1 MKKALI
7 IIAIILGNLVLIF
20 IALLIQYRFSEKII
34 RTTYAP
40 REIETF
46 VFILITLAGLIFF
59 FLSKKFRPIGIG
71 ATALTI
77 SGLIFLIFYLNK
89 SLATKGEYED
99 FKLRSANWTDKGFFL
114 NIAFNNWYNSTKVTQ
129 EKCLTVDS
137 VQVRIDDGLFGFQ
150 TMTNDIRIVESSNC
164 DHIDLDSTN
173 LTQSHLAIG
182 HNLAKKRCFTAA
194 IYHYSTYISID
205 SLNPDVYYQRG
216 LMYVAKEEYE
226 KALFDFYYAA
236 QIKYNTLDSKKIE
249 TIDKIELLSYTN
261 ELLDKIKA
269 KDFEGIS
276 DFAENI
282 NTINDFDTYQKYI
295 VFCIEK
301 INEEN

>member
-7 IIAIILGNLVLIF
+7 LISIILGNLILIF

-46 VFILITLAGLIFF
+46 VFILITLIGLVLF

-77 SGLIFLIFYLNK
+77 SSIIFLIFYLNK
-89 SLATKGEYED
+89 SLASKGEYES

-114 NIAFNNWYNSTKVTQ
+114 NIDFNMWYNSTKVTQ

-137 VQVRIDDGLFGFQ
+137 VQVRVDNGLFGFQ
-150 TMTNDIRIVESSNC
+150 TMTDDIRIVESSNC
-164 DHIDLDSTN
+164 DHTDLDTIN
-173 LTQSHLAIG
+173 LAKSHLTIG

-194 IYHYSTYISID
+194 IYHYSTSISID
-205 SLNPDVYYQRG
+205 SLNPDIYYHRG
-216 LMYVAKEEYE
+216 IMYVAKEEYE

-236 QIKYNTLDSKKIE
+236 QIKYNSLDSEKIE

-261 ELLDKIKA
+261 ELLKKIKT
-269 KDFEGIS
+269 KDFKDIS
-276 DFAENI
+276 DFVENI

-295 VFCIEK
+295 IFCLEK